1 MRFPTTRHHYWMTA
15 SYKSERLKRDRM
27 IAAVARDRTNP
38 TQEEVWAAVDALAQ
52 GKTPEQMT
60 IVTAAAASERAQGG
74 AQVCAAR

>member
-1 MRFPTTRHHYWMTA
+1 
-15 SYKSERLKRDRM
+15 
-27 IAAVARDRTNP
+27 VARDRANP

-60 IVTAAAASERAQGG
+60 IAIVTPERAQGG